1 MNAVIARQSS
11 VAQAGLKLDD
21 LQVGKTASSSAVTSP
36 EVGQAIKNAVDSWH
50 KEYSTKP
57 GYRSGSTYAP
67 EQMRETIEVS
77 SALQLPAILAK
88 LHGPD
93 AHNVR
98 LQFPQPA
105 SGNEEERAAIRAEQV
120 AIHKFLQTS
129 HGKDL
134 GELLQEVKGLIEN
147 SASFKRDK
155 ESGLLPPEMTADL
168 WIRASVGEKL
178 EQIARLPQKLDVS
191 DVVEIGAKKIETVRG
206 ALEVAL
212 AEAVEQKRGLIIT
225 IPKNTD
231 KADQL
236 RSALKQ
242 FVEERSAK
250 EGFSQESLAQ
260 VKIWIGPT
268 KRSIDEGPQAGA
280 PCRNVREISLI
291 DFLKNEA
298 VEAKAAETSRKTAK
312 KKSDDESIS
321 EKGPPSS
328 AETQSLP
335 AESVSITSEA
345 SVSSVAVTPA
355 ADKDLY
361 WSELVLPP
369 SYPHFSVTTLDPD
382 KTHSSTSDS

>member
-1 MNAVIARQSS
+1 MAIVARDTS
-11 VAQAGLKLDD
+11 AGLSNLND
-21 LQVGKTASSSAVTSP
+21 LQVGKSLPQGSEPQSVISPEIASAV
-36 EVGQAIKNAVDSWH
+36 ESWNE
-50 KEYSTKP
+50 KYSSTP

-105 SGNEEERAAIRAEQV
+105 SGSEEERAAIRAEQV

-155 ESGLLPPEMTADL
+155 ESGLLPQEMTADL

-242 FVEERSAK
+242 FVEARSAK

-260 VKIWIGPT
+260 IKIWIGPT
-268 KRSIDEGPQAGA
+268 KSSIDRGPQAGA
-280 PCRNVREISLI
+280 PCRNVKEISLI
-291 DFLKNEA
+291 DFLKNETA
-298 VEAKAAETSRKTAK
+298 EAEAAETPRKTAK
-312 KKSDDESIS
+312 KKSDSKSIS
-321 EKGPPSS
+321 GEVPTSS
-328 AETQSLP
+328 AETQSPRAEP
-335 AESVSITSEA
+335 ASQASEGSA
-345 SVSSVAVTPA
+345 SRVAVTPVA
-355 ADKDLY
+355 NEDLY

-369 SYPHFSVTTLDPD
+369 SGPHFSVTTLDPD
-382 KTHSSTSDS
+382 ETYSSKSDS